1 MKILKIVSKLA
12 LVASAILIA
21 ISLIVAATS
30 EYLLDAVFY
39 TLFHTEILAVIGF
52 SIGVFLMFTKNDI
65 TKKIGYGL
73 TAVLMLFALI
83 NGTVV
88 AKELDHD
95 LSSAAPFLAIIAAIV
110 YMVYYVLEFIVFI
123 LDKKHETFNPND
135 DSRIQLIKEWKALMD
150 EGIITSEEF
159 QEKRNQILGL
169 DSKK

>member
-1 MKILKIVSKLA
+1 MKILKIFSKLA
-12 LVASAILIA
+12 LVASAILIV

-30 EYLLDAVFY
+30 EYLLDAAFY

-88 AKELDHD
+88 AKDRING
-95 LSSAAPFLAIIAAIV
+95 PRAIYKATKFTGSHQKIN
-110 YMVYYVLEFIVFI
+110 LC
-123 LDKKHETFNPND
+123 DK
-135 DSRIQLIKEWKALMD
+135 IQ
-150 EGIITSEEF
+150 
-159 QEKRNQILGL
+159 
-169 DSKK
+169 